1 VVKLLRSR
9 VALSVVL
16 VGVVLL
22 GVTGFAAG
30 SRSTASATNITV
42 TLGNTGVKLSKTSLP
57 SGAVTFSVTNKGT
70 KPQYFSI
77 GGKKTATLAPGKKAT
92 LVVNLKTGTV
102 AYFQSSPKKT
112 GTVKVAAAASGGA
125 ATGAA
130 AQIAAGKQVFET
142 AGCKSCHTLKAA
154 GATGTIGPDLDQ
166 VKPPVATVIQFVTNG
181 YNGVGAA
188 IPMPSFQGTLST
200 AKIQDVAAFVYAS
213 TH

>member
-1 VVKLLRSR
+1 MLKLLRSR
-9 VALSVVL
+9 ATLSVLL
-16 VGVVLL
+16 VGAVLFSI
-22 GVTGFAAG
+22 TGFAAG
-30 SRSTASATNITV
+30 SRSTASGTTVTV
-42 TLGNTGVKLSKTSLP
+42 TLGNSAVKLSKTSLP

-92 LVVNLKTGTV
+92 LVVNLKAGTV
-102 AYFQSSPKKT
+102 KYFQSSPKKT
-112 GTVKVAAAASGGA
+112 GAVKVAAAAGGSAAGGA
-125 ATGAA
+125 AQLAV
-130 AQIAAGKQVFET
+130 GKQVFET

-166 VKPPVATVIQFVTNG
+166 VKPPVATVVQFVTNG

-188 IPMPSFQGTLST
+188 IPMPSFQGTLSP
-200 AKIQDVAAFVYAS
+200 AKIQAVAAFVYAS